1 MSISTNVQLVCE
13 WHIFLQYY
21 TVTIGETESVF
32 VLLKGAFVKNGVIT
46 GMNLAHGRNNAIGK
60 QLVHVG

>member
-1 MSISTNVQLVCE
+1 MSISTNVRLVCE

-32 VLLKGAFVKNGVIT
+32 VLLKGEFVKKWCYNRDELGSWQ
-46 GMNLAHGRNNAIGK
+46 K
-60 QLVHVG
+60 